1 MERIQ
6 IFFRFFFA
14 LPCILLV
21 SCAHNEKPRYAVPS
35 TGVQTLEMEEY
46 KAHNKRQSSTDIAPL
61 VPPSDAE
68 DISAKTVGYLDSSDD
83 TEFIQTSEVSNKS
96 DSNAN
101 LDTLIQTTFNPDFNA
116 IPPAPGV
123 GGDQL
128 ATDKNADL
136 QTTEVALTV
145 EELLQLAMANNPTL
159 QQALAVINK
168 AQGIKKQVGLYPNPT
183 IGYQGQEIGA
193 DGTSGKQGGYI
204 SQTIV
209 TGNKLSLNQAVADYD
224 IQQLQW
230 ELETQKYRVRNDVQ
244 SQFFASLGA
253 EQRVKLSF
261 QLEKIAEEGV
271 EIASKL
277 FDSGE
282 GARPDILQ
290 AEVQLGEIRIIRQ
303 NAEYDHE
310 AARKQL
316 ASLVGRPELTEAPLS
331 DVLNNKS
338 TDLTWEESYQQLQT
352 NSPELQAAYAKV
364 SRAREQIFRQESQ
377 NIPNLMAQIGVARDN
392 ETGDDIANVQVGI
405 PLPIFNRNQGNID
418 MAAAEYHR
426 SLGDVERLQLSLQ
439 VRLAAAFRDYQKAK
453 KQVEQYQQDILPKA
467 KENLDLTSQGYRQQ
481 QFDFLRVL
489 TARRTYFETNIKFI
503 RSLVDLRQ
511 AEVAVSGL
519 VLSGGLSNVRDIS
532 QGVGGV
538 GNRGQALSGQ

>member
-1 MERIQ
+1 ME
-6 IFFRFFFA
+6 
-14 LPCILLV
+14 L
-21 SCAHNEKPRYAVPS
+21 
-35 TGVQTLEMEEY
+35 EEY
-46 KAHNKRQSSTDIAPL
+46 KAHSKSQSSTDITPL
-61 VPPSDAE
+61 ASPPYAE
-68 DISAKTVGYLDSSDD
+68 DISTKTVGQLDPADD
-83 TEFIQTSEVSNKS
+83 TEFILTSDLSNKT
-96 DSNAN
+96 DSNAT
-101 LDTLIQTTFNPDFNA
+101 LDTLIQTTFNPNSTA

-123 GGDQL
+123 GSDQT
-128 ATDKNADL
+128 ATEKTVAPH
-136 QTTEVALTV
+136 TTTVALTV
-145 EELLQLAMANNPTL
+145 EELLQLAMENNPTL
-159 QQALAVINK
+159 QQATAVINK

-183 IGYQGQEIGA
+183 VGYQGQEMGA
-193 DGTSGKQGGYI
+193 NGTSGKQGGYI

-224 IQQLQW
+224 VQQLQW

-253 EQRVKLSF
+253 EQRIKLSL

-271 EIASKL
+271 EMASKL
-277 FDSGE
+277 FESGE
-282 GARPDILQ
+282 AARPDILQ

-316 ASLVGRPELTEAPLS
+316 ASLVGRPELTQAPLRGI
-331 DVLNNKS
+331 LNEKS
-338 TDLTWEESYQQLQT
+338 TDLTWEGSYQKLQT
-352 NSPELQAAYAKV
+352 NSPELQAAYARV
-364 SRAREQIFRQESQ
+364 SRAREQIYRQESQ
-377 NIPNLMAQIGVARDN
+377 IKPNLLAQIGVARDN
-392 ETGDDIANVQVGI
+392 ETGDDIANVQLGI

-418 MAAAEYHR
+418 MAGAEYHR

-439 VRLAAAFRDYQKAK
+439 VRLANAFRNYQKAE
-453 KQVEQYQQDILPKA
+453 KQVEQYQQNILPKA
-467 KENLDLTSQGYRQQ
+467 KENLDLTNQGYQQQ

-489 TARRTYFETNIKFI
+489 TARRTYFEMNIKFI

-511 AEVAVSGL
+511 SEVAISGL
-519 VLSGGLSNVRDIS
+519 VLSGGLSEVRDIS

>member
-1 MERIQ
+1 M
-6 IFFRFFFA
+6 FFRYFLA

-35 TGVQTLEMEEY
+35 TGEQALELEEY
-46 KAHNKRQSSTDIAPL
+46 KAHSKSQSSTDITPL
-61 VPPSDAE
+61 ASPPYAE
-68 DISAKTVGYLDSSDD
+68 DISTKTVGQLDPADD
-83 TEFIQTSEVSNKS
+83 TEFILTSEVSNKT
-96 DSNAN
+96 DGNDN
-101 LDTLIQTTFNPDFNA
+101 LDTLIQTTFNPDFTA

-123 GGDQL
+123 GSDQL
-128 ATDKNADL
+128 ATDKNVDPH
-136 QTTEVALTV
+136 TTAVALTV
-145 EELLQLAMANNPTL
+145 EELLQLAMENNPTL
-159 QQALAVINK
+159 QQATAVINK

-209 TGNKLSLNQAVADYD
+209 TGNKLSLNQSVADYD
-224 IQQLQW
+224 VQQLQW

-253 EQRVKLSF
+253 EQRIKLSL

-271 EIASKL
+271 EMASKL
-277 FDSGE
+277 FESGE
-282 GARPDILQ
+282 AARPDILQ

-316 ASLVGRPELTEAPLS
+316 ASLVGRPELTQAPLR
-331 DVLNNKS
+331 DILNEKS

-352 NSPELQAAYAKV
+352 NSPELQAAYARV
-364 SRAREQIFRQESQ
+364 SRAREQIYRQESQ
-377 NIPNLMAQIGVARDN
+377 IKPNLLAQIGVARDN

-439 VRLAAAFRDYQKAK
+439 VRLANAFRNYQKAE
-453 KQVEQYQQDILPKA
+453 KQVEQYQQNILPKA
-467 KENLDLTSQGYRQQ
+467 KENLDLTNQGYQQQ

-511 AEVAVSGL
+511 SEVAISGL
-519 VLSGGLSNVRDIS
+519 VLSGGLSEVRDIS
-532 QGVGGV
+532 QGMGGV

>member
-1 MERIQ
+1 MKRIR
-6 IFFRFFFA
+6 IFRFCMA
-14 LPCILLV
+14 LPCVLLA
-21 SCAHNEKPRYAVPS
+21 SCAHNEKPRYAVP
-35 TGVQTLEMEEY
+35 TTREQTLEMEEY
-46 KAHNKRQSSTDIAPL
+46 KVHGNSQIPMDLAPL
-61 VPPSDAE
+61 APPGDAE
-68 DISAKTVGYLDSSDD
+68 DISAKRVGHLNSADD
-83 TEFIQTSEVSNKS
+83 TEFIQTSEVSNKT
-96 DSNAN
+96 DSNTN
-101 LDTLIQTTFNPDFNA
+101 QDTLIQTTFKPDSNT

-128 ATDKNADL
+128 ATENNVDT

-159 QQALAVINK
+159 QQATAVINK
-168 AQGIKKQVGLYPNPT
+168 AQGIKKQVGLYPNPI

-209 TGNKLSLNQAVADYD
+209 TGNKLRLNQAVADYD

-253 EQRVKLSF
+253 EQRVKLSL
-261 QLEKIAEEGV
+261 QLEEIAKEGV
-271 EIASKL
+271 EMASKL
-277 FDSGE
+277 FESGE
-282 GARPDILQ
+282 AARPDILQ

-303 NAEYDHE
+303 NAEYDHQ

-316 ASLVGRPELTEAPLS
+316 ASLVGSPELTQAPLS
-331 DVLNNKS
+331 GDLNEIS
-338 TDLTWEESYQQLQT
+338 PDLTWEESYQQLQT
-352 NSPELQAAYAKV
+352 NSPELQAVYARV

-377 NIPNLMAQIGVARDN
+377 NKPNLLAQIGVARDN
-392 ETGDDIANVQVGI
+392 ETGDDIANVQLGI

-418 MAAAEYHR
+418 MANAEYYR
-426 SLGDVERLQLSLQ
+426 SLSDVERLQLSLE
-439 VRLAAAFRDYQKAK
+439 VRLANAFRDYQKAK
-453 KQVEQYQQDILPKA
+453 QQVEQYQQNILPKA
-467 KENLDLTSQGYRQQ
+467 KENLDLTNQGYRQQ

-489 TARRTYFETNIKFI
+489 TARRTYFETNIQFI

-511 AEVAVSGL
+511 SEVAISGL
-519 VLSGGLSNVRDIS
+519 VLSGGLSEVRDIS

>member
-1 MERIQ
+1 
-6 IFFRFFFA
+6 
-14 LPCILLV
+14 
-21 SCAHNEKPRYAVPS
+21 
-35 TGVQTLEMEEY
+35 MEEY
-46 KAHNKRQSSTDIAPL
+46 KAHSKSQSSTDNAPL
-61 VPPSDAE
+61 PPPSDAE
-68 DISAKTVGYLDSSDD
+68 DISAKTVGHLDSADD

-101 LDTLIQTTFNPDFNA
+101 LDTLIQTTFSSDSTA

-123 GGDQL
+123 GSDQL

-136 QTTEVALTV
+136 QTREVALTI

-159 QQALAVINK
+159 QQAMAVINK
-168 AQGIKKQVGLYPNPT
+168 AQGIKTQVGLYPNPT

-303 NAEYDHE
+303 NAEYDYE

-316 ASLVGRPELTEAPLS
+316 ASVVGRPELTEAPLS

-338 TDLTWEESYQQLQT
+338 TDLTWEESYQHLQT

-392 ETGDDIANVQVGI
+392 ETGDDIANVQLGI

-426 SLGDVERLQLSLQ
+426 SLGDIERLQLSLQ

-453 KQVEQYQQDILPKA
+453 KQVEQYEQDILPKA

-489 TARRTYFETNIKFI
+489 TARRTYFETNIKYI

-511 AEVAVSGL
+511 SEVAVSGL
-519 VLSGGLSNVRDIS
+519 VLSGGLSDVRDIS